1 MRTLAWVGF
10 IGTAVLT
17 FLYAM
22 LPSVQMCY
30 VLFGGMGLTS
40 ILIWWGTRFKV
51 IRLCCEEDEY
61 PARIGVSYS
70 IYGVTGLVVG
80 VINAAI
86 IAAIPD
92 TIFAMQSVII
102 FLGVLIT
109 VLGVLSFVFIPD
121 FKGEI
126 NKDAK
131 LFSVADA
138 AEAIKTPGV
147 LWACL
152 GYFCVYCVYQGAT
165 YTTPYLSQAMGTDA
179 NTVNIIGLIRT
190 YGIGLLAGPVI
201 GAIAAKA
208 KSSKTIIGCFALAIV
223 VLGAFIVMPQDSGL
237 SIVACCLVVVFGFAT
252 YGAFSIGSSPLSEL
266 GIPMRIFGTAAGILS
281 VIGFLPDVFIHTWY
295 GSLIDASGVAAFNQ
309 IFGFE
314 IMFAVLGIIFLVNA
328 VNLTDGLDGL
338 CTGVTFV
345 SMIGYLLAGSLLGFV
360 HVSLIAAAT
369 AGACAGFLVWN
380 FYPAKVFMGDTG
392 SMFFGGIVTALA
404 FVMQRPELVLFFG
417 IVYIWDAMT
426 VVIQRTYFKA
436 THGKRIFRMTPI
448 HHAFEMRG
456 WREVKIDGFFAL
468 IAVIGVAMGIFYIC
482 VA

>member
-1 MRTLAWVGF
+1 MSILAKSKGEVTYKDLTGFHKWFLIVLISMGSSIIYTPMYLKGVFYDPLMTALGCTNADLGAMVSFYGIVALICYLPSGIIADKFRMRTLAWVGF

-147 LWACL
+147 LWA
-152 GYFCVYCVYQGAT
+152 
-165 YTTPYLSQAMGTDA
+165 
-179 NTVNIIGLIRT
+179 
-190 YGIGLLAGPVI
+190 
-201 GAIAAKA
+201 
-208 KSSKTIIGCFALAIV
+208 
-223 VLGAFIVMPQDSGL
+223 
-237 SIVACCLVVVFGFAT
+237 
-252 YGAFSIGSSPLSEL
+252 
-266 GIPMRIFGTAAGILS
+266 
-281 VIGFLPDVFIHTWY
+281 
-295 GSLIDASGVAAFNQ
+295 
-309 IFGFE
+309 
-314 IMFAVLGIIFLVNA
+314 
-328 VNLTDGLDGL
+328 
-338 CTGVTFV
+338 
-345 SMIGYLLAGSLLGFV
+345 
-360 HVSLIAAAT
+360 
-369 AGACAGFLVWN
+369 
-380 FYPAKVFMGDTG
+380 
-392 SMFFGGIVTALA
+392 
-404 FVMQRPELVLFFG
+404 
-417 IVYIWDAMT
+417 
-426 VVIQRTYFKA
+426 
-436 THGKRIFRMTPI
+436 
-448 HHAFEMRG
+448 
-456 WREVKIDGFFAL
+456 
-468 IAVIGVAMGIFYIC
+468 
-482 VA
+482 